1 MSVGPYLQVGFILNE
16 LFGAAMKQ
24 ADVWVALL
32 HQLSAQLHHQAQ
44 HAVSGRVLGP
54 EVDGQVGHVLL
65 CGGLFVWKETRE
77 AVQD

>member
-1 MSVGPYLQVGFILNE
+1 MPVAPYLQIGFILDE

-24 ADVWVALL
+24 ADVRVALL
-32 HQLSAQLHHQAQ
+32 HRLSAQLQHQAQ

-65 CGGLFVWKETRE
+65 RGGIFVWKETRE
-77 AVQD
+77 TVQD